1 MYRLFGL
8 FLGLAVLVIIP
19 FLLWGDGLE
28 ARFSELNTAQWL
40 RGYGS
45 WAWFAGFLLLL
56 GDLILPI
63 PATAVMTALG
73 IVYGRWIGGAI
84 AAFGSFMSGAL
95 GYGLCRLFGLDAAR
109 WLLGERDLLRGRDLF
124 ARYGGWLVVLSR
136 WLPVFPEVIACMAGL
151 TRMPALAFFTALLC
165 GSIPF
170 GFAFATLGHAGVDQ
184 PLLAIGLSALLPPAL
199 WAVVHTYL
207 RRRNSSGRT
216 TSSVDQAPR

>member
-1 MYRLFGL
+1 MFRLFLL

-40 RGYGS
+40 RSYGS

-73 IVYGRWIGGAI
+73 IVYGPWIGGTI
-84 AAFGSFMSGAL
+84 AAFGSLMSGAL

-124 ARYGGWLVVLSR
+124 KRYGGWLVALSR

-151 TRMPALAFFTALLC
+151 TRMPVWTFFTALLC
-165 GSIPF
+165 GSVPF

-184 PLLAIGLSALLPPAL
+184 PFLAIGLSALLPPVL
-199 WAVVHTYL
+199 WAVVHIYL
-207 RRRNSSGRT
+207 RRRNANQP
-216 TSSVDQAPR
+216 D